1 MAESSD
7 GQEKTEEPTGKRIS
21 DARKKGQ
28 LPRSREAGTFFVLI
42 SGVLSIWLVSPW
54 LGHAMGTLMKHSFSL
69 SREQV
74 FDFYE
79 MGRIFYQ
86 DLFLVAIPMIAI
98 CGCMLVAAFV
108 GNILIGGMNFSTEAM
123 MPKFSKLNPLNG
135 IKRIF
140 SVNSVVELIKSIAKV
155 TCIGSICYYLISGR
169 MSQILRLSYIDVYG
183 AVHDAFVILF
193 WFMLIIVC
201 AMIPI
206 ILLDVPFQIWQYRQ
220 QLRMTKQE
228 LKDEMKDTEGNPQ
241 IKSRIKRMQYEMAA
255 RRMMSQV
262 PTADVVVTN
271 PTHYAV
277 ALSYDPDGSLAPLV
291 VAKGVDEVAEKI
303 KEIAFEY
310 NIPVLQLPPLARSI
324 YYTTEL
330 DREIPRGL
338 FQAVALVL
346 AWVMG
351 VKAYKSGKSPHPPR
365 DLDTNLPIPDELR
378 F

>member
-42 SGVLSIWLVSPW
+42 SGVLSLWLMSSY
-54 LGHAMGTLMKHSFSL
+54 LGQSMMTVMEHSFSL
-69 SREQV
+69 RREQV
-74 FDFYE
+74 FSTYE

-86 DLFLVAIPMIAI
+86 DLFVIAIPLLAI
-98 CGCMLVAAFV
+98 CGIMAVAAFY
-108 GNILIGGMNFSTEAM
+108 GNIMIGGMNFSTEAI
-123 MPKFSKLNPLNG
+123 MPKPDKLNPING

-140 SVNSVVELIKSIAKV
+140 SLNSVVELIKSIAKV
-155 TCIGSICYYLISGR
+155 GCIGTICYFLISSR
-169 MSQILRLSYIDVYG
+169 INEILRLSFIDVFG

-206 ILLDVPFQIWQYRQ
+206 IMLDVPFQIWQYRQ

-228 LKDEMKDTEGNPQ
+228 LKDEMKETEGNPQ
-241 IKSRIKRMQYEMAA
+241 IKSRMRRLQYEMAA
-255 RRMMSQV
+255 RRMMAKV

-277 ALSYDPDGSLAPLV
+277 ALSYDPDGALAPLV
-291 VAKGVDEVAEKI
+291 VAKGVDEIAEKI
-303 KEIAFEY
+303 KEIAREY
-310 NIPVLQLPPLARSI
+310 EIPILQLPPLARSL
-324 YYTTEL
+324 YYTTDL
-330 DREIPRGL
+330 DHEIPRGL
-338 FQAVALVL
+338 FQAVAQVL
-346 AWVMG
+346 AWVLG
-351 VKAYKSGKSPHPPR
+351 TKAYNEGRNPNRPR
-365 DLDTNLPIPDELR
+365 DLDPDLPIPDELR

>member
-28 LPRSREAGTFFVLI
+28 LPRSREAGTFFVLLA
-42 SGVLSIWLVSPW
+42 GVLSLWMMSSM
-54 LGHAMGTLMKHSFSL
+54 LGQSMLDVMKSSFTLTK
-69 SREQV
+69 EQA
-74 FDFYE
+74 FDTYE
-79 MGRIFYQ
+79 MGRIFYHHIFRIALPIIAVCGIML
-86 DLFLVAIPMIAI
+86 LF
-98 CGCMLVAAFV
+98 AFI
-108 GNILIGGMNFSTEAM
+108 GNIFIGGMNFSTEAAT
-123 MPKFSKLNPLNG
+123 PKFSKLNPING

-140 SVNSVVELIKSIAKV
+140 SLNSVIELIKSIAKV
-155 TCIGSICYYLISGR
+155 VCIGSICYFLITGR
-169 MSQILRLSYIDVYG
+169 INEILRLSYIDPLS
-183 AVHDAFVILF
+183 AVRDAFSILF

-201 AMIPI
+201 AMLPI
-206 ILLDVPFQIWQYRQ
+206 ILIDVPFQIWNYRQ

-228 LKDEMKDTEGNPQ
+228 IKDEMKDTEGNPQ

-255 RRMMSQV
+255 RRMMTKV

-277 ALSYDPDGSLAPLV
+277 ALSYDPDGQLAPLV

-303 KEIAFEY
+303 KDIAREY
-310 NIPVLQLPPLARSI
+310 NIPILQLPPLARSL
-324 YYTTEL
+324 YYTTDL
-330 DREIPRGL
+330 DHEIPRGL
-338 FQAVALVL
+338 FQAVAQVL

-351 VKAYKSGKSPHPPR
+351 TKAFKEGKSKNPPR
-365 DLDTNLPIPDELR
+365 DLNTNLPIPDDLR

>member
-42 SGVLSIWLVSPW
+42 SGVLSLWLVAPF
-54 LGHAMGTLMKHSFSL
+54 LGKSMMGVMEHSFTL

-74 FDFYE
+74 FDLYE
-79 MGRIFYQ
+79 MGRVFYQ
-86 DLFLVAIPMIAI
+86 DLFAVAIPLLIV
-98 CGCMLVAAFV
+98 CGFMLLAAFF
-108 GNILIGGMNFSTEAM
+108 GNIMVGGMNFSTEAM
-123 MPKFSKLNPLNG
+123 MPKFDKLNPING

-140 SVNSVVELIKSIAKV
+140 SLNSIVELIKSIAKV
-155 TCIGSICYYLISGR
+155 VCIGAICYFLISGR
-169 MSQILRLSYIDVYG
+169 INQILNLSYIDIYA
-183 AVHDAFVILF
+183 AVQQAFTILF

-206 ILLDVPFQIWQYRQ
+206 ILIDVPFQIWQYRQ

-228 LKDEMKDTEGNPQ
+228 LKDEMKETEGNPQ
-241 IKSRIKRMQYEMAA
+241 IKSRIRRRQYEMAV
-255 RRMMSQV
+255 RRMMAKV

-277 ALSYDPDGSLAPLV
+277 ALSYDPDGELAPIV

-303 KEIAFEY
+303 KEIAREY
-310 NIPVLQLPPLARSI
+310 QIPILQLPPLARSL
-324 YYTTEL
+324 YYTTDL
-330 DREIPRGL
+330 DHEIPRGL
-338 FQAVALVL
+338 FQAVAQVL

-351 VKAYKSGKSPHPPR
+351 TKAYKEGKTPHKPR
-365 DLDTNLPIPDELR
+365 DLDKNLPIPDELR

>member
-7 GQEKTEEPTGKRIS
+7 GQEKTEEPTDKRIS

-42 SGVLSIWLVSPW
+42 SGVLSLWLVAPY
-54 LGHAMGTLMKHSFSL
+54 LGRSMMGVMTNSFAL

-79 MGRIFYQ
+79 MGRIFFQ
-86 DLFLVAIPMIAI
+86 NILAIALPLLAV
-98 CGCMLVAAFV
+98 CGLMLVAAFI
-108 GNILIGGMNFSTEAM
+108 GNIMIGGMNFSTEAM
-123 MPKFSKLNPLNG
+123 MPKFNKLNPLNG

-155 TCIGSICYYLISGR
+155 LCIGLICYLLLSGR
-169 MSQILRLSYIDVYG
+169 INQILRLSYIDIFSAVRG
-183 AVHDAFVILF
+183 AFSILF
-193 WFMLIIVC
+193 WFMLFIVC

-206 ILLDVPFQIWQYRQ
+206 IMIDVPFQIWQYRQ

-228 LKDEMKDTEGNPQ
+228 LKDEMKDTDGNPQ
-241 IKSRIKRMQYEMAA
+241 IKSRIRRLQYEMAA
-255 RRMMSQV
+255 RRMMAKV

-277 ALSYDPDGSLAPLV
+277 ALSYDPDGSLAPVV

-303 KEIAFEY
+303 KEIAREY
-310 NIPVLQLPPLARSI
+310 EIPILQLPPLARSL
-324 YYTTEL
+324 YYTTDL
-330 DREIPRGL
+330 DHEIPRGL
-338 FQAVALVL
+338 FQAVAQVL
-346 AWVMG
+346 AWVLG
-351 VKAYKSGKSPHPPR
+351 TKAYRDGRSPNPPR
-365 DLDTNLPIPDELR
+365 DLDTNVPIPEELR